1 MTSYLRIFR
10 PVAVSV
16 AVVTLVAV
24 ATAMAIGLAYP
35 EPVSSGG
42 LGPDWQC
49 TRLALVFTSCSR
61 VVRFKAAAVEQ
72 GKAPA
77 CSRPSVWRQALDLLR
92 E

>member
-24 ATAMAIGLAYP
+24 ATAMAIGLAHP
-35 EPVSSGG
+35 EPVSSGA

-49 TRLALVFTSCSR
+49 TRLALVFTSCTH
-61 VVRFKAAAVEQ
+61 VVRFKTAAAEQ
-72 GKAPA
+72 GKTPA

>member
-24 ATAMAIGLAYP
+24 AAAMAIGLAHP
-35 EPVSSGG
+35 EPVSSGT

-49 TRLALVFTSCSR
+49 TRLALVFTSCTH
-61 VVRFKAAAVEQ
+61 VVRFKTAAEQ
-72 GKAPA
+72 GKAPS
-77 CSRPSVWRQALDLLR
+77 CRRPSVWRHALDLLR